1 MTELKKLEA
10 LIKQIEAIQTI
21 VDNKI
26 LTIKVI
32 KRNIII
38 H

>member
-26 LTIKVI
+26 LMIKVI
-32 KRNIII
+32 KRNVIIY
-38 H
+38 